1 MKKKQPRYDRN
12 AGSAG
17 GTTDSDG
24 TMSRPGGGGVA
35 MGGGKKDAPSTN
47 VGTTANDIHHNT
59 STPCCSLLAA
69 IAGEIIIFPSTTSI
83 ISPTNADGSSNDART
98 TTTTAPTTTTTITLD
113 EQSKIMQ
120 PLLGRMILNHL
131 LNERRERLRAV
142 DYSEGGE
149 KEKNIMSS
157 SIPPP
162 SSDALDSSD
171 IMSLRSTSSKNKK
184 KGQKKKKRKNKGGG
198 RINRSDETE
207 EEEEEDNTIA
217 TVGTTTFL
225 VPTVV
230 VEEEEEMEEEEE
242 EEKQPS
248 LNYDHNIDS
257 LLENGDMTTTTTTTE
272 KIHHKRPVGSSTP
285 STTKIHD
292 EILFNRPTT
301 NLDTLLDVLME
312 STSSSSSSCH
322 SSCGGASAD
331 TMENRNLESF
341 TMYLKNKF
349 EQHQQQQHDKS
360 RGGGSNSSSS
370 RSKTS
375 STSSSS
381 SPPPATASSTTAPVV
396 RGGMEYKDILPTVSI
411 TKANELTQYINCRKC
426 RTSTIGALRTMTA
439 SNEFSLTLHEDNNTN
454 NTRTTMLNHH
464 HHHNNNSSSSSS
476 TSRLAVP
483 ISGNSRS
490 SVHDDI
496 DLAFSYVNMDDDDFD
511 LEVGHSSSSS
521 SSILTTNGR
530 MMSDES
536 IFQLVLRTICS
547 AASDEDRYLQIG
559 CLLSS
564 QTATSSTNTT
574 TTTTEICDTNG
585 NDTIDFSFPLC
596 TDTIINLIKQ
606 LILPC
611 GLVEAVGSTEGFGE
625 NNDQK
630 QQQQLGNAELAAIA
644 KEACD
649 HVDVFQAFFANADI
663 SLLQMEEVMDRAI
676 EKETERSVFSP
687 IVWKLLQEGDE
698 KCNDLSRQLAT
709 LMMNVFKLSCFVGWS
724 AKCGG
729 AIMAY
734 VKRIWDMYLKRLIQ
748 LSTLTSIYH
757 NQLLMMSNGGAIQ
770 QVYSNKVARDL
781 LLQFIGNKVDMLKE
795 LVLDLKSNLFGDEES
810 ISSVVELCVLR
821 AYRNHVECLGSE
833 LERIFVDQE
842 NEDMIKELITTQ
854 INLSQRTHYSP
865 CADDLKDK
873 TTDQRNGFINF
884 YSRVRTRILLIEDL
898 ALKSKKDFLGIH
910 YNVSEDIYFDISK
923 EIERLPSSRTNGGY
937 IDIIIDDS
945 SLPLRQSNALIMQ
958 MLAVLTSRQ
967 RNESLMGS
975 LDIPPRLEVWADF
988 AVKRAKYYDTVK
1000 GDMKGTITSY
1010 FPDDSKEVLDN
1021 CDGGFEGGMRRISGI
1036 FAGLVY
1042 RWLEARCSE
1051 WHAELTRDELLESM
1065 DMEVSAVT
1073 PEGGIKGKKKKKK
1086 KTNRKTGGLNKGK
1099 NKDEQLSIPV
1109 TVSNSIPD
1117 VDNVNDAILPLPSS
1131 TPHIDSIPI
1140 DHVSSGDMSI
1150 DEESKDDEPLVKYPQ
1165 FSGQD
1170 TAQLSGGKIG
1180 VNETVDDNNAS
1191 AVKSNM
1197 TKNELSSVVSVA
1209 VIEGATTKCIKKKKS
1224 NRNKK
1229 KEEQAILSNVIVNS
1243 STTANVVTPS
1253 SSSSNGHIR
1262 SFDGVPLDGFIDPK
1276 QEEYVKKL
1284 LNKFEPSSTI
1294 HQISEHNNIAK
1305 VISMDM
1311 NVPLTAFEGSVK
1323 GSKVE
1328 SRSKLGGSNKDTNAN
1343 NQVSI
1348 VTPLSSPTPLSN
1360 SKAFDHHDAEKIAF
1374 SVEETKEDDDSNQ
1387 IPAVRRRKRDRR
1399 KKNRV
1404 VGNPENNVEVNAT
1417 SNGVLKYTKFDY
1429 CKPSVGIVDGD
1440 TFISAETYLVN
1451 RLQKILDEMDYI
1463 ASLKMPVII

>member
-17 GTTDSDG
+17 TTDSDG
-24 TMSRPGGGGVA
+24 TMSRPGEGGVA
-35 MGGGKKDAPSTN
+35 MGGGNKDAPSTN
-47 VGTTANDIHHNT
+47 VGTTANDMHHNT
-59 STPCCSLLAA
+59 STPCCNLLAA
-69 IAGEIIIFPSTTSI
+69 IAGEIILFPSTNNI
-83 ISPTNADGSSNDART
+83 ISPTNDACSSNDART
-98 TTTTAPTTTTTITLD
+98 TTTTPTTTTTATATITLD

-142 DYSEGGE
+142 DCSEGG
-149 KEKNIMSS
+149 KKNIMSS

-184 KGQKKKKRKNKGGG
+184 KGQKKKKKKNKGGG

-207 EEEEEDNTIA
+207 EEGEDNTIA
-217 TVGTTTFL
+217 TVRTTTFL

-230 VEEEEEMEEEEE
+230 VEEGEEMEEEEE
-242 EEKQPS
+242 EKKQPS
-248 LNYDHNIDS
+248 LSYDHNIDS
-257 LLENGDMTTTTTTTE
+257 LLENGDMTTTTTTTTTE
-272 KIHHKRPVGSSTP
+272 NIHHKRPVGSSTP

-292 EILFNRPTT
+292 EILFNQPTT
-301 NLDTLLDVLME
+301 NLDTLLDELMD
-312 STSSSSSSCH
+312 STSSSSCH

-349 EQHQQQQHDKS
+349 EQQHHHQQHDKS
-360 RGGGSNSSSS
+360 RGGGSNSSS

-375 STSSSS
+375 STSSSSS

-411 TKANELTQYINCRKC
+411 TKANELTQYIDCRKC

-439 SNEFSLTLHEDNNTN
+439 SNEFSLTLCEDNNNTN
-454 NTRTTMLNHH
+454 NARTTMLNHH
-464 HHHNNNSSSSSS
+464 HHKNNFSSSSS

-511 LEVGHSSSSS
+511 LEVGRSSSSS
-521 SSILTTNGR
+521 SSVPTTNGR
-530 MMSDES
+530 MMIDES
-536 IFQLVLRTICS
+536 IFQLVLHTIGS
-547 AASDEDRYLQIG
+547 AASDKDRYLQIG

-564 QTATSSTNTT
+564 QTTTSSTNTT

-596 TDTIINLIKQ
+596 TDTIINLIKHI
-606 LILPC
+606 ILPR

-625 NNDQK
+625 NNDHKQQ
-630 QQQQLGNAELAAIA
+630 QQQQLGNAELVAIA

-649 HVDVFQAFFANADI
+649 HVDVFQAFFANADT

-676 EKETERSVFSP
+676 EKDTERSVFSP

-724 AKCGG
+724 AKCGD

-748 LSTLTSIYH
+748 LSTLTSTYH
-757 NQLLMMSNGGAIQ
+757 NQLLKMSNGGAIQ

-781 LLQFIGNKVDMLKE
+781 LVQFIGNKVDMLKE
-795 LVLDLKSNLFGDEES
+795 LVLDLKSNLFGEEES

-821 AYRNHVECLGSE
+821 AHRNHVERIGSE

-842 NEDMIKELITTQ
+842 NEDMIKELINTQ

-873 TTDQRNGFINF
+873 MTDQRNGFINF
-884 YSRVRTRILLIEDL
+884 SRTVRTRIILIEDL
-898 ALKSKKDFLGIH
+898 ALKTKKDFLGSH
-910 YNVSEDIYFDISK
+910 YNMSQDIYYDISK
-923 EIERLPSSRTNGGY
+923 EIERLPSSRTNGGD
-937 IDIIIDDS
+937 IDEIIDDS
-945 SLPLRQSNALIMQ
+945 SLPLKQSHALIMQ

-975 LDIPPRLEVWADF
+975 LDIPPRLELWADF

-1021 CDGGFEGGMRRISGI
+1021 CDGGSEGGMRRISSI

-1073 PEGGIKGKKKKKK
+1073 AEGGIKGKKKK

-1099 NKDEQLSIPV
+1099 NKDEQPSIPV
-1109 TVSNSIPD
+1109 TVSNSIPV

-1140 DHVSSGDMSI
+1140 DHVSGGDMSI
-1150 DEESKDDEPLVKYPQ
+1150 GEESKDDEPLVKYPQ

-1180 VNETVDDNNAS
+1180 VNKTVDDNNAS

-1197 TKNELSSVVSVA
+1197 TKNELSSEVSVA

-1229 KEEQAILSNVIVNS
+1229 KEERAVLSNVIVNS

-1294 HQISEHNNIAK
+1294 HQISENNNIAK

-1311 NVPLTAFEGSVK
+1311 NVPLTTFEGSVK
-1323 GSKVE
+1323 GSKEE

-1360 SKAFDHHDAEKIAF
+1360 SKAFDHHDAKIAF

-1387 IPAVRRRKRDRR
+1387 MPAVRRRKRDRR
-1399 KKNRV
+1399 KKNKV

-1417 SNGVLKYTKFDY
+1417 GNGVLKNTKFDY

>member
-1 MKKKQPRYDRN
+1 MKKKRPRYDRN
-12 AGSAG
+12 AGSA

-24 TMSRPGGGGVA
+24 TMSRPGEGGVA
-35 MGGGKKDAPSTN
+35 MGGGKDAPSTTN
-47 VGTTANDIHHNT
+47 VGTTANDMHHNT
-59 STPCCSLLAA
+59 STPCCNLLAA
-69 IAGEIIIFPSTTSI
+69 IAGEIILFPSTNII
-83 ISPTNADGSSNDART
+83 ISPTNDAGRSSNDAR
-98 TTTTAPTTTTTITLD
+98 TTAPTTTTTITLD

-131 LNERRERLRAV
+131 LNERCERLPAV
-142 DYSEGGE
+142 DYSEGG
-149 KEKNIMSS
+149 KKKNIMSS

-171 IMSLRSTSSKNKK
+171 IMSLRSTSSKSKK
-184 KGQKKKKRKNKGGG
+184 KGQKKKKKKNKGGG

-207 EEEEEDNTIA
+207 EEEEDNTIA
-217 TVGTTTFL
+217 TAGTTTFL

-230 VEEEEEMEEEEE
+230 VEEEEEK
-242 EEKQPS
+242 KQPS
-248 LNYDHNIDS
+248 LSYDNKFDS

-272 KIHHKRPVGSSTP
+272 NIHHKRPVGSSTP

-301 NLDTLLDVLME
+301 NLDTLLDVLMD
-312 STSSSSSSCH
+312 STSSSSSCH

-331 TMENRNLESF
+331 AMENRNLESF

-360 RGGGSNSSSS
+360 RGGGSNSSS

-381 SPPPATASSTTAPVV
+381 SSPPATASSTTAPVV

-439 SNEFSLTLHEDNNTN
+439 SNEFSLTLCEDNNTN

-464 HHHNNNSSSSSS
+464 HHNNNSSSSS

-483 ISGNSRS
+483 ISGKSRRS

-511 LEVGHSSSSS
+511 LEFGHSSSSS
-521 SSILTTNGR
+521 SSVLTTNGR
-530 MMSDES
+530 MMIDES
-536 IFQLVLRTICS
+536 IFQLVLRTIGS
-547 AASDEDRYLQIG
+547 AASDEDKYLQIG

-564 QTATSSTNTT
+564 QTTTSSTNTT

-596 TDTIINLIKQ
+596 TDTIINLIK
-606 LILPC
+606 LIILPC

-625 NNDQK
+625 NNDHKQ
-630 QQQQLGNAELAAIA
+630 QQQQLGNAELVAIA

-649 HVDVFQAFFANADI
+649 HVDVFQAFFANADT

-676 EKETERSVFSP
+676 QKDTERSVFSP

-724 AKCGG
+724 AKCGD
-729 AIMAY
+729 AITAY

-748 LSTLTSIYH
+748 LSTFTSTYH
-757 NQLLMMSNGGAIQ
+757 TRLLKMSNGGAIQ

-795 LVLDLKSNLFGDEES
+795 LVLDLKSNLFGEEES

-821 AYRNHVECLGSE
+821 AYRNHVERLDSE

-873 TTDQRNGFINF
+873 TTDQRNGFIDF
-884 YSRVRTRILLIEDL
+884 SRTVRTRIILIEDL
-898 ALKSKKDFLGIH
+898 ALKSKKDFLGNH
-910 YNVSEDIYFDISK
+910 YTMSQDIYYDISK
-923 EIERLPSSRTNGGY
+923 EIERLPSSRTNGGD
-937 IDIIIDDS
+937 IDEIIDDS
-945 SLPLRQSNALIMQ
+945 SLLLKQSNALIMQ

-967 RNESLMGS
+967 RNKSLMGS
-975 LDIPPRLEVWADF
+975 LDIPLRLELWADF

-1021 CDGGFEGGMRRISGI
+1021 CDGGSEGGMRRISSI

-1042 RWLEARCSE
+1042 RWLETRCSE

-1073 PEGGIKGKKKKKK
+1073 PEGGIKGKKKKK
-1086 KTNRKTGGLNKGK
+1086 TNRKTGGLKKGK
-1099 NKDEQLSIPV
+1099 NKDEQPSIPV
-1109 TVSNSIPD
+1109 TVSNSIPV

-1180 VNETVDDNNAS
+1180 VNKTVAS
-1191 AVKSNM
+1191 AVKSNT
-1197 TKNELSSVVSVA
+1197 TKDELSSEVSVA

-1294 HQISEHNNIAK
+1294 IHQISENDNIAK
-1305 VISMDM
+1305 VIS
-1311 NVPLTAFEGSVK
+1311 FEGSVK
-1323 GSKVE
+1323 GGKEE

-1360 SKAFDHHDAEKIAF
+1360 SKAFDHHDAEIAF

-1387 IPAVRRRKRDRR
+1387 IPAVRQRKRDRR
-1399 KKNRV
+1399 KKNKV

-1417 SNGVLKYTKFDY
+1417 SNGVLKNAKFDY